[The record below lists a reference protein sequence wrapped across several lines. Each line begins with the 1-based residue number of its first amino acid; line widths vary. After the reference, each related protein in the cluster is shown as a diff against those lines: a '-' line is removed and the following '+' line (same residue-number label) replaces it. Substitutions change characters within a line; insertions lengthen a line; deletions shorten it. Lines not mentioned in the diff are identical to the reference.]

1 VSGVIAW
8 LAGSR
13 VGRAV
18 AAIGAM
24 LAIAWYVYL
33 TGKRE
38 ERRAR
43 KLRDLTDHIETR
55 RRMDDAVES
64 VPDNVAAARGILLD
78 RAKRGDG
85 DL

>member
-1 VSGVIAW
+1 MTSIIAW

-18 AAIGAM
+18 VAIGAM

-38 ERRAR
+38 ERRER
-43 KLRDLTDHIETR
+43 KLRDLTDHIEAR
-55 RRMDDAVES
+55 RRMDDAVED
-64 VPDNVAAARGILLD
+64 VPDDVAAARGILRD